1 MMEIESSI
9 TPEILIPNS
18 QLVPKETEP
27 LVVRI
32 SALKSTHRKL
42 PEFVVALSI
51 SRSKTEA
58 VKRIRMSMAWLE
70 SQPKDIVEKCE
81 ELADEMRMEPL
92 LLARTI
98 LSEGLV
104 KATMVK
110 VQGLDSRKEALRQ
123 RVATEI
129 IERNLGKANQPQ
141 TKNVTVEITSNLAWG
156 KQKDESPKDQPGR
169 AT

>member
-1 MMEIESSI
+1 
-9 TPEILIPNS
+9 
-18 QLVPKETEP
+18 
-27 LVVRI
+27 
-32 SALKSTHRKL
+32 
-42 PEFVVALSI
+42 
-51 SRSKTEA
+51 
-58 VKRIRMSMAWLE
+58 MAWLE